1 MVELTIRG
9 DGLRELLE
17 VLNAL
22 ARPGGTEM
30 PVTTEEQAPVSG
42 ADGLARERE
51 YELARA
57 QMKSVEAGIE
67 NIMSFSVGGKTGLEG
82 KEE

>member
-1 MVELTIRG
+1 MRCFG
-9 DGLRELLE
+9 DYPRSETPRDKGAAGGA
-17 VLNAL
+17 NAL
-22 ARPGGTEM
+22 GVQGE
-30 PVTTEEQAPVSG
+30 G
-42 ADGLARERE
+42 FDGERE